1 MRRYGSGER
10 AVRGV
15 LRRRLLVNAVVD
27 PDEAARRLPAGL
39 RPHETSLGTVVGC
52 CLLDITDLRP
62 RLVPAAAGI
71 RQRAAAH
78 RISVE
83 WENDAGETIV
93 GVWVPGRRTDARLA
107 VALGGRWFPGVHEPA
122 RVSLDLRPG
131 GLSWRVD
138 DAREFFI
145 DVDVSV
151 PAANGDA
158 CDVVAGTCLSATV
171 GISADHRGGLEAAR
185 MQPDRRDAREVV
197 VEKLESRFIESFRS
211 AQLAPSYLMENIA
224 VTWMPEPVPTE
235 RTAAA

>member
-1 MRRYGSGER
+1 
-10 AVRGV
+10 
-15 LRRRLLVNAVVD
+15 LLVNAVVD

-62 RLVPAAAGI
+62 RPFPAAAGI

-83 WENDAGETIV
+83 WENDAGEMIV

-122 RVSLDLRPG
+122 RLSLDLRPG

-138 DAREFFI
+138 DARGLFI

-158 CDVVAGTCLSATV
+158 CDVVAGTCLGATV

-197 VEKLESRFIESFRS
+197 VENLESRFIEGFRS

-224 VTWMPEPVPTE
+224 VTWMPAPVPTKQ
-235 RTAAA
+235 TAAA